1 MLNNAAGYQVLALAA
16 KDESDVTL
24 FVHVWTSQQPVI
36 QGWVHIMH
44 GMSEHGARY
53 GETAQWFNALG
64 FHVSAD
70 DHRGHGLT
78 GQGQAEQGHGNLG
91 HMGDHNAWRKCL
103 LDQTHIMQTLAQQWS
118 QPLFVL
124 GHSMGS
130 FMATQWVQEQS
141 RQLPQLNSLIL
152 SGSNYGAPWLFRI
165 AAGIAAI
172 ERSRQGK
179 QGRSTLLDKL
189 SFGQFNS
196 RIHPKRTPKDWLCTL
211 PEVVDAYIADPLAG
225 QLISNQFWFD
235 FLHGLADLSEPD
247 AMLQIRNDLPIYIFS
262 GAMDPVGKYGKGIA
276 ALQKAL
282 RLSGKTNVTCHV
294 YPQGR
299 HEMLNEVNKQQV
311 RDDLAVWL
319 AGLTGANAA
328 V

>member
-1 MLNNAAGYQVLALAA
+1 MLNNDGGYQVLAIPA
-16 KDESDVTL
+16 KDEAEVKL
-24 FVHVWTSQQPVI
+24 YVHVWPCVQEQV

-53 GETAQWFNALG
+53 AETAQWLNDLG

-78 GQGQAEQGHGNLG
+78 AQGQAEQGQGHLG
-91 HMGDHNAWRKCL
+91 HMGDHNGWRKCV
-103 LDQTHIMQTLAQQWS
+103 LDQTHIMQTIGEHWT
-118 QPLFVL
+118 QPLYVL

-141 RQLPQLNSLIL
+141 RQIPQLKALLL
-152 SGSNYGAPWLFRI
+152 SGSNYGAPWFFRI

-172 ERSRQGK
+172 ERTRQGK
-179 QGRSTLLDKL
+179 EGRSALLDKL
-189 SFGQFNS
+189 SFGPFNS
-196 RIHPKRTPKDWLCTL
+196 RIHPKRTPKDWICTL
-211 PEVVDAYIADPLAG
+211 PEVVDAYIADPMAG

-247 AMLQIRNDLPIYIFS
+247 AMMQIPNDLPIYIFA
-262 GAMDPVGKYGKGIA
+262 GAMDPVGKYGKGIV

-282 RLSGKTNVTCHV
+282 RLAGKKCITSHI

-311 RDDLAVWL
+311 REDIEAWL
-319 AGLTGANAA
+319 GSIVNEKAI

>member
-1 MLNNAAGYQVLALAA
+1 MLNNESGYQILPIVA
-16 KDESDVTL
+16 KDEPDLTL
-24 FVHVWTSQQPVI
+24 FVHVWPCAQPEV

-53 GETAQWFNALG
+53 AETAQWLNELG

-78 GQGQAEQGHGNLG
+78 GQGQAEQGQGHLG
-91 HMGDHNAWRKCL
+91 HMGDHNGWRKCV
-103 LDQTHIMQTLAQQWS
+103 LDQTHIMQTLAEQWT
-118 QPLFVL
+118 QPLSVL

-130 FMATQWVQEQS
+130 FVATQWVQEQG
-141 RQLPQLNSLIL
+141 RQMPQLASLIL
-152 SGSNYGAPWLFRI
+152 SGSNYGAPWFFRI

-172 ERSRQGK
+172 EIARQGK
-179 QGRSTLLDKL
+179 QGRSVLLDKL

-196 RIHPKRTPKDWLCTL
+196 RIHPKRTSKDWICTL
-211 PEVVDAYIADPLAG
+211 PEVVDAYIADPMAG

-235 FLHGLADLSEPD
+235 CLHGLADLSEPD
-247 AMLQIRNDLPIYIFS
+247 SMLQIPNNLPIYIFA
-262 GAMDPVGKYGKGIA
+262 GAMDPVGKYGKGIV

-282 RLSGKTNVTCHV
+282 RLAGKKNVTAHI

-299 HEMLNEVNKQQV
+299 HEMLNEVNTQQV
-311 RDDLAVWL
+311 REDLGAWL
-319 AGLTGANAA
+319 ASLTGGIKAI
-328 V
+328 